1 MANSSKA
8 PGALTLHV
16 CQGTGCVSSRSAE
29 IQSALDE
36 EILRHGISQRASVK
50 LTGCHGFCQRGPI
63 VTVEPEGIFYTEVK
77 PEDAAEIVQSHLV
90 DGQPVARLFYTDP
103 TTGEAIPHYRDITFY
118 KEQQRVV
125 LRNCG
130 HIDPEKIEDY
140 IESGGYRAL
149 RKALLEMTPDEVIAD
164 VRRSGLRGRG
174 GAGFST
180 GQKWEF
186 CRQAPGDKK
195 YLICNADEG
204 DPGAFMDRSLLE
216 ADPHAILEGMVI
228 AAYAIGA
235 SEGYIYVRAEY
246 PLAVQRVGTAMKQ
259 ASERG
264 FLGKNILGSG
274 VDFDLHIK
282 EGAGAFVCGEETA
295 LMMSIE
301 GRRGM
306 PRPRPPFP
314 AVSGL
319 WGKPTIINN
328 VKSLATIPVI
338 VERGADWFSSIG
350 TERSKGTVVFALTGM
365 VANCGLVEVPLG
377 TTLRETIFSI
387 GGGLVGD
394 REFKAVQT
402 GGPSGGC
409 IPAGLLDTPVDYDS
423 LTAAGSIMGSGGM
436 VVMDDSTC
444 MVDIARYFVN
454 FTTSESCGKC
464 VPCRLGTKQMLDILT
479 DITEGRGKPG
489 DVELLEEL
497 GQGIKSGSLCGL
509 GQSAPNPVLSTI
521 RYFRDEYEAHIH
533 EKRCPALACRALIE
547 YRIGEAKCV
556 GCGLCKRNCAVEAIS
571 GEHKSPHVI
580 DQSKCIKCGSC
591 LTVCPKKIG
600 AVELISPVIG
610 GAE

>member
-1 MANSSKA
+1 
-8 PGALTLHV
+8 
-16 CQGTGCVSSRSAE
+16 
-29 IQSALDE
+29 
-36 EILRHGISQRASVK
+36 
-50 LTGCHGFCQRGPI
+50 
-63 VTVEPEGIFYTEVK
+63 
-77 PEDAAEIVQSHLV
+77 
-90 DGQPVARLFYTDP
+90 
-103 TTGEAIPHYRDITFY
+103 
-118 KEQQRVV
+118 
-125 LRNCG
+125 
-130 HIDPEKIEDY
+130 
-140 IESGGYRAL
+140 
-149 RKALLEMTPDEVIAD
+149 
-164 VRRSGLRGRG
+164 
-174 GAGFST
+174 
-180 GQKWEF
+180 
-186 CRQAPGDKK
+186 
-195 YLICNADEG
+195 
-204 DPGAFMDRSLLE
+204 
-216 ADPHAILEGMVI
+216 
-228 AAYAIGA
+228 
-235 SEGYIYVRAEY
+235 
-246 PLAVQRVGTAMKQ
+246 
-259 ASERG
+259 
-264 FLGKNILGSG
+264 
-274 VDFDLHIK
+274 
-282 EGAGAFVCGEETA
+282 
-295 LMMSIE
+295 
-301 GRRGM
+301 
-306 PRPRPPFP
+306 
-314 AVSGL
+314 
-319 WGKPTIINN
+319 